1 MKSVMNTTNSS
12 NPSNLQVF
20 TYTRAEALADGV
32 LLDVSPL
39 AKEAGFRIPVALTV
53 GLWATYGAPDKTPAG
68 DQGTVWDL
76 LWMLRCAAI
85 GILPAK
91 LDRHP
96 HGETLWFQLE
106 LTPRGKNKPELV
118 LLKAISGP
126 GDAGEPVLTILLPH
140 ED

>member
-1 MKSVMNTTNSS
+1 MKPVMNTS
-12 NPSNLQVF
+12 NPSNLTVF

-39 AKEAGFRIPVALTV
+39 AREAGFRIPVALTA
-53 GLWATYGAPDKTPAG
+53 GLWAAYGAPDKTPAS
-68 DQGTVWDL
+68 DQGTVWGA

-106 LTPRGKNKPELV
+106 LTPRGKTQPELV

-126 GDAGEPVLTILLPH
+126 GDVGEPVLTILLAH

>member
-1 MKSVMNTTNSS
+1 MKTKNSTD
-12 NPSNLQVF
+12 NSNLLVF

-32 LLDVSPL
+32 LLDVTPL
-39 AKEAGFRIPVALTV
+39 AREAGFQIPVALTV
-53 GLWATYGAPDKTPAG
+53 GLWAAYGAPDKTPAG
-68 DQGTVWDL
+68 DQGTVWDF

-91 LDRHP
+91 LERHP
-96 HGETLWFQLE
+96 HGETLWFELE
-106 LTPRGKNKPELV
+106 LTPRGKTQPELV

-126 GDAGEPVLTILLPH
+126 GDVGEPVLTILLPH

>member
-1 MKSVMNTTNSS
+1 MNTKNSTD
-12 NPSNLQVF
+12 NSNLLVF
-20 TYTRAEALADGV
+20 TYSRAEALADGV

-39 AKEAGFRIPVALTV
+39 AKEAGFQIPVALTV
-53 GLWATYGAPDKTPAG
+53 GLWAAYGAPDKTPAG
-68 DQGTVWDL
+68 DQGTCWDI

-91 LDRHP
+91 FERHP
-96 HGETLWFQLE
+96 HDETLWFELE
-106 LTPRGKNKPELV
+106 LTPRGKTAPELV

-126 GDAGEPVLTILLPH
+126 GDTGEPVLTILLPH

>member
-1 MKSVMNTTNSS
+1 MINLSS
-12 NPSNLQVF
+12 DQPPDPIVF
-20 TYTRAEALADGV
+20 SYTRAEAIADGV

-39 AKEAGFRIPVALTV
+39 AREAGFKIPVALTV
-53 GLWATYGAPDKTPAG
+53 GLWAAYGAPDKTPAS
-68 DQGTVWDL
+68 DPGTVWDV

-91 LDRHP
+91 LVCHP
-96 HGETLWFQLE
+96 HGETLWFELE
-106 LTPRGKNKPELV
+106 LTPRGKAAPERV
-118 LLKAISGP
+118 LLKAISGG

>member
-1 MKSVMNTTNSS
+1 MKFVMNTTNSS
-12 NPSNLQVF
+12 NLLVF

-39 AKEAGFRIPVALTV
+39 AREAGFQIPVALTV

-68 DQGTVWDL
+68 DQGTVWDV

-91 LDRHP
+91 LERHP
-96 HGETLWFQLE
+96 HGETLWFELE
-106 LTPRGKNKPELV
+106 LTLRGKTQPELV

>member
-12 NPSNLQVF
+12 NLLVF

-32 LLDVSPL
+32 RLDVSPL
-39 AKEAGFRIPVALTV
+39 AREAGFQIPVALTV
-53 GLWATYGAPDKTPAG
+53 GLWAAYGAPDKTPAG
-68 DQGTVWDL
+68 DQGTVWDI

-91 LDRHP
+91 LERHP
-96 HGETLWFQLE
+96 HGETLWFELE
-106 LTPRGKNKPELV
+106 LTPRGKTHPELV
-118 LLKAISGP
+118 LLKATSGG
-126 GDAGEPVLTILLPH
+126 GDDGEPGLTILLPH

>member
-1 MKSVMNTTNSS
+1 MNNTSRPEP
-12 NPSNLQVF
+12 NPIIF
-20 TYTRAEALADGV
+20 TYPRAEALADGV

-39 AKEAGFRIPVALTV
+39 AREAGFQIPVALTV

-91 LDRHP
+91 LERHP
-96 HGETLWFQLE
+96 HGETLCFELE
-106 LTPRGKNKPELV
+106 LTPRGKSTPELV
-118 LLKAISGP
+118 LLKAISGG
-126 GDAGEPVLTILLPH
+126 GDDGELVLTILLPH

>member
-1 MKSVMNTTNSS
+1 MSNTSH
-12 NPSNLQVF
+12 PCNLPVF

-32 LLDVSPL
+32 LLDVTPL
-39 AKEAGFRIPVALTV
+39 AKEAGFQIPVALTV
-53 GLWATYGAPDKTPAG
+53 GLWATYGTPDKTPAS
-68 DQGTVWDL
+68 DQGAVWDT

-106 LTPRGKNKPELV
+106 LTPRGKSKPELV

-126 GDAGEPVLTILLPH
+126 GDAGEPVLTILLAH

>member
-1 MKSVMNTTNSS
+1 MKVVMNTTNSTD
-12 NPSNLQVF
+12 NSNLLVF
-20 TYTRAEALADGV
+20 TYTRVEALADGV
-32 LLDVSPL
+32 LLDVTPL
-39 AKEAGFRIPVALTV
+39 AREAGFQIPVALTV

-91 LDRHP
+91 LERHP
-96 HGETLWFQLE
+96 HGETLWFELE
-106 LTPRGKNKPELV
+106 LTPHGKTQPELV
-118 LLKAISGP
+118 QLKAISGG
-126 GDAGEPVLTILLPH
+126 GDDGEPVLTVLLPY

>member
-1 MKSVMNTTNSS
+1 MKSVMNSTNSS
-12 NPSNLQVF
+12 NPSNLLVL
-20 TYTRAEALADGV
+20 TYARAEALADGV
-32 LLDVSPL
+32 LLDVTPL
-39 AKEAGFRIPVALTV
+39 AREAGFQIPVALTV

-68 DQGTVWDL
+68 DQETCWDI

-106 LTPRGKNKPELV
+106 LTPRGKTQPELV

-126 GDAGEPVLTILLPH
+126 GDVGEPVLTILLPH

>member
-1 MKSVMNTTNSS
+1 M
-12 NPSNLQVF
+12 
-20 TYTRAEALADGV
+20 

-39 AKEAGFRIPVALTV
+39 AREAGFQIPVALTV
-53 GLWATYGAPDKTPAG
+53 GLWAAYGAPDKTPAG

-91 LDRHP
+91 LERHP
-96 HGETLWFQLE
+96 RGETLWFELE
-106 LTPRGKNKPELV
+106 LTPRGKSEPALV

-126 GDAGEPVLTILLPH
+126 GDAGEPVLTILLPQ

>member
-1 MKSVMNTTNSS
+1 MKAVMNSTNSS
-12 NPSNLQVF
+12 NPQYLQVF

-39 AKEAGFRIPVALTV
+39 AREAGFQIPAALTV
-53 GLWATYGAPDKTPAG
+53 GLWATYGAPDATPASAPA
-68 DQGTVWDL
+68 TWDV

-91 LDRHP
+91 LERHP
-96 HGETLWFQLE
+96 HGETLWFELE
-106 LTPRGKNKPELV
+106 LTPRGKTRPEFV

-126 GDAGEPVLTILLPH
+126 GDDGEPVLTVLLPH